1 MAQNKKIYFST
12 TEIIPFANVS
22 NFASFCTAVPTLL
35 QEMGHDI
42 RTILPKYG
50 FISERKYILREVIR
64 LREIPFSFCGEEEI
78 ASAKS
83 AFIPKTRV
91 QVYFL
96 ESEQWFTPLNNLL
109 YKSKNGRVLI
119 DNSLRYAYYSK
130 AVLSTLPHL
139 FWVPDIFVCNGWQS
153 ALIPSYYKNEYEGT
167 SDFYKKIK
175 TVLVVHD
182 YDDYSAIKRSELIA
196 MGVDIHPNIKGNKL
210 NNYDVACYNA
220 DSILIMDRPGE
231 KISTKLLKKSAF
243 KDNKDKITVYNQKET
258 EDIDFYSMTESLN
271 QIISDITSK

>member
-1 MAQNKKIYFST
+1 MSKKIYFST

-22 NFASFCTAVPTLL
+22 SLAEFSTNVPLQL
-35 QEMGHDI
+35 QESGHDI

-64 LREIPFSFCGEEEI
+64 LREIPFEFRGEEEV

-96 ESEQWFTPLNNLL
+96 ENEYWFKPLTNLL

-119 DNSLRYAYYSK
+119 DNSERYAYYSK
-130 AVLSTLPHL
+130 AVISTLPHL

-153 ALIPSYYKNEYEGT
+153 ALIPTIYKSEYEGKNE
-167 SDFYKKIK
+167 FYNNIK
-175 TVLVVHD
+175 TVLVIHD
-182 YDDYSAIKRSELIA
+182 LDEYSLAKSSDLIDFGIKLPSGL
-196 MGVDIHPNIKGNKL
+196 KGSSVNL
-210 NNYDVACYNA
+210 YDVASYSA
-220 DSILIMDRPGE
+220 DAILILDKPGA
-231 KISTKLLKKSAF
+231 KISSKLLKKVAF
-243 KDNKDKITVYNQKET
+243 KDNKNKLTIFEQKDIENVDYNNITK
-258 EDIDFYSMTESLN
+258 SLD
-271 QIISDITSK
+271 QIIAKLTSK

>member
-1 MAQNKKIYFST
+1 MSKKIYFST

-22 NFASFCTAVPTLL
+22 SLAEFSTNVPLHL
-35 QEMGHDI
+35 QELGHDI

-64 LREIPFSFCGEEEI
+64 LREIPFVFCGEDEV

-96 ESEQWFTPLNNLL
+96 ENEYWFKPLTNLL

-119 DNSLRYAYYSK
+119 DNPERYAYYSK

-153 ALIPSYYKNEYEGT
+153 ALIPKFYKDEYEGIN
-167 SDFYKKIK
+167 DFYKNIK
-175 TVLVVHD
+175 TVMVIHD
-182 YDDYSAIKRSELIA
+182 LDEYSLSSKSDLLSFGIEIP
-196 MGVDIHPNIKGNKL
+196 PNLKGSNL
-210 NNYDVACYNA
+210 NLYDVASYSA
-220 DSILIMDRPGE
+220 DAILIIDKPGA
-231 KISTKLLKKSAF
+231 KISSKLLKKTAF
-243 KDNKDKITVYNQKET
+243 KDNENKLTIFELKEI
-258 EDIDFYSMTESLN
+258 ENVNYSEVTKSLD
-271 QIISDITSK
+271 QIISKLTSK

>member
-1 MAQNKKIYFST
+1 MSKKIYFST
-12 TEIIPFANVS
+12 TEIVPFANVS
-22 NFASFCTAVPTLL
+22 NIASFSTAVPTLL
-35 QEMGHDI
+35 QELGHDI

-64 LREIPFSFCGEEEI
+64 LREIPFSFCKDDVI

-96 ESEQWFTPLNNLL
+96 ESDKWFKPLNNLL
-109 YKSKNGRVLI
+109 YKSKNGRVLM
-119 DNSLRYAYYSK
+119 DNVERYAYFSK

-153 ALIPSYYKNEYEGT
+153 AMITSYYKNEFEGI

-175 TVLVVHD
+175 SILVIHD
-182 YDDYSAIKRSELIA
+182 LDDYSKVDRSELIK
-196 MGVDIHPNIKGNKL
+196 MGVDIHPNIKGNQL
-210 NNYDVACYNA
+210 NIYDVASYSSDA
-220 DSILIMDRPGE
+220 ILIIDRPGE
-231 KISTKLLKKSAF
+231 KISSKLLKKTAF
-243 KDNKDKITVYNQKET
+243 KDNQKKVTIFEQKDL
-258 EDIDFYSMTESLN
+258 EDIDFYAMTESLN
-271 QIISDITSK
+271 QIVANIASK